1 MLMTNHKIL
10 LVDDDHD
17 VSEMLLSIFRRAGYT
32 NLITAA
38 SGAEALR
45 IWQREQPSMIVL
57 DVMMPD
63 MDGFSVLKEIRRTS
77 RVPVLMLT
85 ARGEAEDRIEGL
97 EIGADDYLAKPFL
110 PKELL
115 LRVGA
120 ILNRAYPKQ
129 NEMVELAGATVD
141 MANAEVWKNGEKQ
154 TLTAKEMQLF
164 EKLYQNAGRIVTTG
178 ILCETICGEFWQ
190 GYESTLSTH
199 IRHLREKIEE
209 NPSKPVSL
217 VTVKGLGYRLNL
229 KGGGVMNTVQR
240 FFRRYIVSTVGIVIL
255 FLTVNIALFFSILI
269 AGSMSGSDAVFSV
282 ETFSNHIVW
291 QDETWAADDTA
302 LSMLQEYTAWAMLL
316 NEDGDVVWQQNLPE
330 NLPRSYTSAEV
341 ASFSRWYLED
351 YPVKVWTR
359 ADGNLMVVGFPP
371 RTLVKFYYAL
381 EWPYMG
387 VMLAGIAAVFIIN
400 MLLIIFLILR
410 NTRKVEKA
418 MTPILQGI
426 QNLSH
431 GKAEHLAEQGELAEI
446 NAGLNRAADYM
457 RQKDNTRAEWIRG
470 VSHDIRTPL
479 SMVLGYASELEDDG
493 NLPPDAR
500 KQAGIIRR
508 ESEKMKRLI
517 DDLNLTTKLEYAL
530 QPVHFK
536 DVDWVETSRQAVSE
550 VLNSGLD
557 SRYEIVFAEMQPGR
571 SIHLLGDDGLL
582 RRMLDNLIRNSITH
596 NPHGCRISVSVGE
609 ENGRCL
615 CTVSDDGIGI
625 EPERLKVLN
634 RGDDITSTQGSD
646 EKNEH
651 GLGLKLVMQIVK
663 AHRGT
668 VSFSGST
675 PHGLEVR
682 ISLPTQPLI
691 S

>member
-1 MLMTNHKIL
+1 M
-10 LVDDDHD
+10 
-17 VSEMLLSIFRRAGYT
+17 
-32 NLITAA
+32 
-38 SGAEALR
+38 
-45 IWQREQPSMIVL
+45 
-57 DVMMPD
+57 
-63 MDGFSVLKEIRRTS
+63 
-77 RVPVLMLT
+77 
-85 ARGEAEDRIEGL
+85 
-97 EIGADDYLAKPFL
+97 
-110 PKELL
+110 
-115 LRVGA
+115 
-120 ILNRAYPKQ
+120 
-129 NEMVELAGATVD
+129 
-141 MANAEVWKNGEKQ
+141 NA
-154 TLTAKEMQLF
+154 
-164 EKLYQNAGRIVTTG
+164 
-178 ILCETICGEFWQ
+178 
-190 GYESTLSTH
+190 
-199 IRHLREKIEE
+199 
-209 NPSKPVSL
+209 
-217 VTVKGLGYRLNL
+217 
-229 KGGGVMNTVQR
+229 VQR
-240 FFRRYIVSTVGIVIL
+240 FFRRYILSTVGIVLL
-255 FLTVNIALFFSILI
+255 FFAVNIALLFVIII
-269 AGSMSGSDAVFSV
+269 AGGMSGADTSFSV
-282 ETFSNHIVW
+282 RDFSDHVVL
-291 QDETWAADDTA
+291 QDGKWVADDTA
-302 LSMLQEYTAWAMLL
+302 LSMLQEQSAWAMLL
-316 NEDGDVVWQQNLPE
+316 NEDGDVIWQQSLPE
-330 NLPRSYTSAEV
+330 KLPRSYTSTEV

-351 YPVKVWTR
+351 YPVKIWTR
-359 ADGNLMVVGFPP
+359 ADGKLMVVGYQPG
-371 RTLVKFYYAL
+371 TLVKYYFSL

-387 VMLAGIAAVFIIN
+387 VLLGGIAAVFIIN
-400 MLLIIFLILR
+400 LLLIIFLILR

-431 GKAEHLAEQGELAEI
+431 GKALHLEEQGKLAEI
-446 NAGLNRAADYM
+446 NAGLNRAAGYM
-457 RQKDNTRAEWIRG
+457 KKKDNTRAEWIRG

-479 SMVLGYASELEDDG
+479 SMVLGYASELEDDCD
-493 NLPPDAR
+493 LPPNAR

-530 QPVHFK
+530 QPVHFQ

-625 EPERLKVLN
+625 EPERLNVLN

>member
-1 MLMTNHKIL
+1 M
-10 LVDDDHD
+10 
-17 VSEMLLSIFRRAGYT
+17 
-32 NLITAA
+32 
-38 SGAEALR
+38 
-45 IWQREQPSMIVL
+45 
-57 DVMMPD
+57 
-63 MDGFSVLKEIRRTS
+63 
-77 RVPVLMLT
+77 
-85 ARGEAEDRIEGL
+85 
-97 EIGADDYLAKPFL
+97 
-110 PKELL
+110 
-115 LRVGA
+115 
-120 ILNRAYPKQ
+120 
-129 NEMVELAGATVD
+129 
-141 MANAEVWKNGEKQ
+141 NA
-154 TLTAKEMQLF
+154 
-164 EKLYQNAGRIVTTG
+164 
-178 ILCETICGEFWQ
+178 
-190 GYESTLSTH
+190 
-199 IRHLREKIEE
+199 
-209 NPSKPVSL
+209 
-217 VTVKGLGYRLNL
+217 
-229 KGGGVMNTVQR
+229 VQR

-255 FLTVNIALFFSILI
+255 FLTFNIALFFTILI

-387 VMLAGIAAVFIIN
+387 GLLGGIAAAFIIN
-400 MLLIIFLILR
+400 LLLIIFLILR

-431 GKAEHLAEQGELAEI
+431 GKALHLEEQGELAEI
-446 NAGLNRAADYM
+446 NAGLNRAAGYM
-457 RQKDNTRAEWIRG
+457 KKKDNTRAEWIRG

-479 SMVLGYASELEDDG
+479 SMVLGYASELEDDCD
-493 NLPPDAR
+493 LPPNAR
-500 KQAGIIRR
+500 KQAGMIRR

-530 QPVHFK
+530 QPVHFQ
-536 DVDWVETSRQAVSE
+536 DMDWVETSRQAVSE

-571 SIHLLGDDGLL
+571 SLHLLGDDGLL

-609 ENGRCL
+609 EKGHCL
-615 CTVSDDGIGI
+615 CIVSDDGIGI

-668 VSFSGST
+668 VSFSDST

>member
-1 MLMTNHKIL
+1 M
-10 LVDDDHD
+10 
-17 VSEMLLSIFRRAGYT
+17 
-32 NLITAA
+32 
-38 SGAEALR
+38 
-45 IWQREQPSMIVL
+45 
-57 DVMMPD
+57 
-63 MDGFSVLKEIRRTS
+63 
-77 RVPVLMLT
+77 
-85 ARGEAEDRIEGL
+85 
-97 EIGADDYLAKPFL
+97 
-110 PKELL
+110 
-115 LRVGA
+115 
-120 ILNRAYPKQ
+120 
-129 NEMVELAGATVD
+129 
-141 MANAEVWKNGEKQ
+141 NA
-154 TLTAKEMQLF
+154 
-164 EKLYQNAGRIVTTG
+164 
-178 ILCETICGEFWQ
+178 
-190 GYESTLSTH
+190 
-199 IRHLREKIEE
+199 
-209 NPSKPVSL
+209 
-217 VTVKGLGYRLNL
+217 
-229 KGGGVMNTVQR
+229 VQR
-240 FFRRYIVSTVGIVIL
+240 FFRRYILSTVGIVLL
-255 FLTVNIALFFSILI
+255 FFAVNIALLFVIII
-269 AGSMSGSDAVFSV
+269 AGGMSGANTSFSV
-282 ETFSNHIVW
+282 RDFSDHVVL
-291 QDETWAADDTA
+291 QDGKWVADDTA
-302 LSMLQEYTAWAMLL
+302 LSMLQEQSAWAMLL
-316 NEDGDVVWQQNLPE
+316 NEDGDVIWQQSLPE
-330 NLPRSYTSAEV
+330 KLPRSYTSTEV

-351 YPVKVWTR
+351 YPVKIWTR
-359 ADGNLMVVGFPP
+359 ADGKLMVVGYQPG
-371 RTLVKFYYAL
+371 TLVKYYFSL

-387 VMLAGIAAVFIIN
+387 VLLGGIAAVFIIN
-400 MLLIIFLILR
+400 LLLIIFLILR

-431 GKAEHLAEQGELAEI
+431 GKALHLEEQGELAEI
-446 NAGLNRAADYM
+446 NAGLNRAAGYM
-457 RQKDNTRAEWIRG
+457 KKKDNTRAEWIRG

-479 SMVLGYASELEDDG
+479 SMVLGYASELEDDCD
-493 NLPPDAR
+493 LPPNAR

-530 QPVHFK
+530 QPVHFQ

-646 EKNEH
+646 EKSEH

-682 ISLPTQPLI
+682 ISLPPQPLI

>member
-1 MLMTNHKIL
+1 
-10 LVDDDHD
+10 
-17 VSEMLLSIFRRAGYT
+17 
-32 NLITAA
+32 
-38 SGAEALR
+38 
-45 IWQREQPSMIVL
+45 
-57 DVMMPD
+57 
-63 MDGFSVLKEIRRTS
+63 
-77 RVPVLMLT
+77 
-85 ARGEAEDRIEGL
+85 
-97 EIGADDYLAKPFL
+97 
-110 PKELL
+110 
-115 LRVGA
+115 
-120 ILNRAYPKQ
+120 
-129 NEMVELAGATVD
+129 
-141 MANAEVWKNGEKQ
+141 
-154 TLTAKEMQLF
+154 
-164 EKLYQNAGRIVTTG
+164 
-178 ILCETICGEFWQ
+178 
-190 GYESTLSTH
+190 
-199 IRHLREKIEE
+199 
-209 NPSKPVSL
+209 
-217 VTVKGLGYRLNL
+217 
-229 KGGGVMNTVQR
+229 MNTVQH
-240 FFRRYIVSTVGIVIL
+240 FFRRYILSTVGIVLL
-255 FLTVNIALFFSILI
+255 FLTVNIALFFVILI
-269 AGSMSGSDAVFSV
+269 TGSMSGRDTSFSV
-282 ETFSNHIVW
+282 RDFSDHVVL
-291 QDETWAADDTA
+291 QDGKWVADDTA
-302 LSMLQEYTAWAMLL
+302 LSMLQEQSAWAMLL
-316 NEDGDVVWQQNLPE
+316 NEDGDVIWQQSLPE
-330 NLPRSYTSAEV
+330 KLPRSYTSTEV

-351 YPVKVWTR
+351 YPVKIWTR
-359 ADGNLMVVGFPP
+359 ADGNLMVVGYQPG
-371 RTLVKFYYAL
+371 TLLKYYFSL

-387 VMLAGIAAVFIIN
+387 VLLGGIAAVFIIN
-400 MLLIIFLILR
+400 LLLIVFLILR

-431 GKAEHLAEQGELAEI
+431 GKAPHLEEQGELAEI

-457 RQKDNTRAEWIRG
+457 RKKDNTRAEWIRG

-479 SMVLGYASELEDDG
+479 SMVLGYASELEDDST
-493 NLPPDAR
+493 LPPDTR

-517 DDLNLTTKLEYAL
+517 DDLNLITKLEYAL

-536 DVDWVETSRQAVSE
+536 DVDWVEINRQAVSE

-557 SRYEIVFAEMQPGR
+557 DRYEIVFAEMQPGR

>member
-1 MLMTNHKIL
+1 M
-10 LVDDDHD
+10 
-17 VSEMLLSIFRRAGYT
+17 
-32 NLITAA
+32 
-38 SGAEALR
+38 
-45 IWQREQPSMIVL
+45 
-57 DVMMPD
+57 
-63 MDGFSVLKEIRRTS
+63 
-77 RVPVLMLT
+77 
-85 ARGEAEDRIEGL
+85 
-97 EIGADDYLAKPFL
+97 
-110 PKELL
+110 
-115 LRVGA
+115 
-120 ILNRAYPKQ
+120 
-129 NEMVELAGATVD
+129 
-141 MANAEVWKNGEKQ
+141 NA
-154 TLTAKEMQLF
+154 
-164 EKLYQNAGRIVTTG
+164 
-178 ILCETICGEFWQ
+178 
-190 GYESTLSTH
+190 
-199 IRHLREKIEE
+199 
-209 NPSKPVSL
+209 
-217 VTVKGLGYRLNL
+217 
-229 KGGGVMNTVQR
+229 VQR
-240 FFRRYIVSTVGIVIL
+240 FFRRYILSTVGIVLL
-255 FLTVNIALFFSILI
+255 FFAVNIALLFVIII
-269 AGSMSGSDAVFSV
+269 AGGMSGADTSFSV
-282 ETFSNHIVW
+282 RDFSDHVVL
-291 QDETWAADDTA
+291 QDGKWVADDTA
-302 LSMLQEYTAWAMLL
+302 LSMLQEQSAWAMLL
-316 NEDGDVVWQQNLPE
+316 NEDGDVIWQQSLPE
-330 NLPRSYTSAEV
+330 KLPRSYTSTEV

-351 YPVKVWTR
+351 YPVKIWTR
-359 ADGNLMVVGFPP
+359 ADGKLMVVGYQPG
-371 RTLVKFYYAL
+371 TLVKYYFSL

-387 VMLAGIAAVFIIN
+387 VLLGGIAAVFIIN
-400 MLLIIFLILR
+400 LLLIIFLILR

-431 GKAEHLAEQGELAEI
+431 GKALHLEEQGELAEI
-446 NAGLNRAADYM
+446 NAGLNRAAGYM
-457 RQKDNTRAEWIRG
+457 KKKDNTRAEWIRG

-493 NLPPDAR
+493 DLPPNAR

-530 QPVHFK
+530 QPVHFQ

-571 SIHLLGDDGLL
+571 SAHLLGDDGLL

>member
-1 MLMTNHKIL
+1 M
-10 LVDDDHD
+10 
-17 VSEMLLSIFRRAGYT
+17 
-32 NLITAA
+32 
-38 SGAEALR
+38 
-45 IWQREQPSMIVL
+45 
-57 DVMMPD
+57 
-63 MDGFSVLKEIRRTS
+63 
-77 RVPVLMLT
+77 
-85 ARGEAEDRIEGL
+85 
-97 EIGADDYLAKPFL
+97 
-110 PKELL
+110 
-115 LRVGA
+115 
-120 ILNRAYPKQ
+120 
-129 NEMVELAGATVD
+129 
-141 MANAEVWKNGEKQ
+141 NA
-154 TLTAKEMQLF
+154 
-164 EKLYQNAGRIVTTG
+164 
-178 ILCETICGEFWQ
+178 
-190 GYESTLSTH
+190 
-199 IRHLREKIEE
+199 
-209 NPSKPVSL
+209 
-217 VTVKGLGYRLNL
+217 
-229 KGGGVMNTVQR
+229 VQR
-240 FFRRYIVSTVGIVIL
+240 FFRRYILSTVGIVLL
-255 FLTVNIALFFSILI
+255 FFAVNIALLFVIII
-269 AGSMSGSDAVFSV
+269 AGGMSGADTSFSV
-282 ETFSNHIVW
+282 RDFSDHVVLRDGKWN
-291 QDETWAADDTA
+291 ADDTA
-302 LSMLQEYTAWAMLL
+302 LSMLQEQSAWAMLL
-316 NEDGDVVWQQNLPE
+316 NENGDVIWQQSLPE
-330 NLPRSYTSAEV
+330 KLPRSYTSTEV

-351 YPVKVWTR
+351 YPVKIWTR
-359 ADGNLMVVGFPP
+359 ADGKLMVVGYQPG
-371 RTLVKFYYAL
+371 TLVKYYFSL

-387 VMLAGIAAVFIIN
+387 VLLGGIAAVFIIN
-400 MLLIIFLILR
+400 LFLIVFLILR
-410 NTRKVEKA
+410 NTRNVEKA

-431 GKAEHLAEQGELAEI
+431 GKAEHLEEQGELAEI
-446 NAGLNRAADYM
+446 NAGLNRAAGYM
-457 RQKDNTRAEWIRG
+457 KKKDNTRAEWIRG

-479 SMVLGYASELEDDG
+479 SMVLGYASELEDDCA
-493 NLPPDAR
+493 LPLNAR

-530 QPVHFK
+530 QPVHFQ

-596 NPHGCRISVSVGE
+596 NPYGCRISVSVGE

-634 RGDDITSTQGSD
+634 RGDDITSTQDSD
-646 EKNEH
+646 EKDEH
-651 GLGLKLVMQIVK
+651 GLGLKLVMQVVK

>member
-1 MLMTNHKIL
+1 M
-10 LVDDDHD
+10 
-17 VSEMLLSIFRRAGYT
+17 
-32 NLITAA
+32 
-38 SGAEALR
+38 
-45 IWQREQPSMIVL
+45 
-57 DVMMPD
+57 
-63 MDGFSVLKEIRRTS
+63 
-77 RVPVLMLT
+77 
-85 ARGEAEDRIEGL
+85 
-97 EIGADDYLAKPFL
+97 
-110 PKELL
+110 
-115 LRVGA
+115 
-120 ILNRAYPKQ
+120 
-129 NEMVELAGATVD
+129 
-141 MANAEVWKNGEKQ
+141 NA
-154 TLTAKEMQLF
+154 
-164 EKLYQNAGRIVTTG
+164 
-178 ILCETICGEFWQ
+178 
-190 GYESTLSTH
+190 
-199 IRHLREKIEE
+199 
-209 NPSKPVSL
+209 
-217 VTVKGLGYRLNL
+217 
-229 KGGGVMNTVQR
+229 VQR

-255 FLTVNIALFFSILI
+255 FLTVNIALFFTILI

-351 YPVKVWTR
+351 YPVKIWTR
-359 ADGNLMVVGFPP
+359 ADGKLMVVGYQPG
-371 RTLVKFYYAL
+371 TLVKYYFSL

-387 VMLAGIAAVFIIN
+387 VLLGGIAAVFIIN
-400 MLLIIFLILR
+400 LLLIIFLILR

-431 GKAEHLAEQGELAEI
+431 GKALHLEEQGELAEI
-446 NAGLNRAADYM
+446 NAGLNRAAGYM
-457 RQKDNTRAEWIRG
+457 KKKDNTRAEWIRG

-479 SMVLGYASELEDDG
+479 SMVLGYASELEDDCA
-493 NLPPDAR
+493 LPLNAR

-530 QPVHFK
+530 QPVHFQ

-634 RGDDITSTQGSD
+634 RGDDITSTQSSD

>member
-1 MLMTNHKIL
+1 M
-10 LVDDDHD
+10 
-17 VSEMLLSIFRRAGYT
+17 
-32 NLITAA
+32 
-38 SGAEALR
+38 
-45 IWQREQPSMIVL
+45 
-57 DVMMPD
+57 
-63 MDGFSVLKEIRRTS
+63 
-77 RVPVLMLT
+77 
-85 ARGEAEDRIEGL
+85 
-97 EIGADDYLAKPFL
+97 
-110 PKELL
+110 
-115 LRVGA
+115 
-120 ILNRAYPKQ
+120 
-129 NEMVELAGATVD
+129 
-141 MANAEVWKNGEKQ
+141 NA
-154 TLTAKEMQLF
+154 
-164 EKLYQNAGRIVTTG
+164 
-178 ILCETICGEFWQ
+178 
-190 GYESTLSTH
+190 
-199 IRHLREKIEE
+199 
-209 NPSKPVSL
+209 
-217 VTVKGLGYRLNL
+217 
-229 KGGGVMNTVQR
+229 VQR

-255 FLTVNIALFFSILI
+255 FLTVNIALFFTILI

-387 VMLAGIAAVFIIN
+387 VLLGGIAAAFIIN
-400 MLLIIFLILR
+400 LLLIIFLILR

-431 GKAEHLAEQGELAEI
+431 GKALHLEEQGELAEI
-446 NAGLNRAADYM
+446 NAGLNRAAGYM
-457 RQKDNTRAEWIRG
+457 KKKDNTRAEWIRG

-479 SMVLGYASELEDDG
+479 SMVLGYASELEDDCD
-493 NLPPDAR
+493 LPPNAR

-530 QPVHFK
+530 QPVHFQ
-536 DVDWVETSRQAVSE
+536 DMDWVETSRQAVSE

-571 SIHLLGDDGLL
+571 SLHLLGDDGLL

-609 ENGRCL
+609 EKGHCL
-615 CTVSDDGIGI
+615 CIVSDDGIGI

-651 GLGLKLVMQIVK
+651 GLGLKLVAQIVK
-663 AHRGT
+663 SHRGI
-668 VSFSGST
+668 VSFSANA

>member
-1 MLMTNHKIL
+1 M
-10 LVDDDHD
+10 
-17 VSEMLLSIFRRAGYT
+17 
-32 NLITAA
+32 
-38 SGAEALR
+38 
-45 IWQREQPSMIVL
+45 
-57 DVMMPD
+57 
-63 MDGFSVLKEIRRTS
+63 
-77 RVPVLMLT
+77 
-85 ARGEAEDRIEGL
+85 
-97 EIGADDYLAKPFL
+97 
-110 PKELL
+110 
-115 LRVGA
+115 
-120 ILNRAYPKQ
+120 
-129 NEMVELAGATVD
+129 
-141 MANAEVWKNGEKQ
+141 NA
-154 TLTAKEMQLF
+154 
-164 EKLYQNAGRIVTTG
+164 
-178 ILCETICGEFWQ
+178 
-190 GYESTLSTH
+190 
-199 IRHLREKIEE
+199 
-209 NPSKPVSL
+209 
-217 VTVKGLGYRLNL
+217 
-229 KGGGVMNTVQR
+229 VQR
-240 FFRRYIVSTVGIVIL
+240 FFRRYILSTVGIVLL
-255 FLTVNIALFFSILI
+255 FFAVNIALLFVIII
-269 AGSMSGSDAVFSV
+269 AGGMSGADTSFSV
-282 ETFSNHIVW
+282 RDFSDHVVL
-291 QDETWAADDTA
+291 QDGKWVADDTA
-302 LSMLQEYTAWAMLL
+302 LSMLQEQSAWAMLL
-316 NEDGDVVWQQNLPE
+316 NEDGDVIWQQSLPE
-330 NLPRSYTSAEV
+330 KLPHSYTSTEV

-351 YPVKVWTR
+351 YPVKIWTR
-359 ADGNLMVVGFPP
+359 ADGKLMVVGYQPG
-371 RTLVKFYYAL
+371 TLVKYYFSL

-387 VMLAGIAAVFIIN
+387 VLLGGIAAVFIIN
-400 MLLIIFLILR
+400 LLLIIFLILR

-431 GKAEHLAEQGELAEI
+431 GKAAHLAEQGELAEI

-493 NLPPDAR
+493 DLPPNAR

-530 QPVHFK
+530 QPVHFQ

-550 VLNSGLD
+550 VLNGGLD

-609 ENGRCL
+609 EKGHCL

>member
-1 MLMTNHKIL
+1 M
-10 LVDDDHD
+10 
-17 VSEMLLSIFRRAGYT
+17 
-32 NLITAA
+32 
-38 SGAEALR
+38 
-45 IWQREQPSMIVL
+45 
-57 DVMMPD
+57 
-63 MDGFSVLKEIRRTS
+63 
-77 RVPVLMLT
+77 
-85 ARGEAEDRIEGL
+85 
-97 EIGADDYLAKPFL
+97 
-110 PKELL
+110 
-115 LRVGA
+115 
-120 ILNRAYPKQ
+120 
-129 NEMVELAGATVD
+129 
-141 MANAEVWKNGEKQ
+141 NA
-154 TLTAKEMQLF
+154 
-164 EKLYQNAGRIVTTG
+164 
-178 ILCETICGEFWQ
+178 
-190 GYESTLSTH
+190 
-199 IRHLREKIEE
+199 
-209 NPSKPVSL
+209 
-217 VTVKGLGYRLNL
+217 
-229 KGGGVMNTVQR
+229 VQR

-255 FLTVNIALFFSILI
+255 FLTVNIALFFTILI

-387 VMLAGIAAVFIIN
+387 VLLGGIAAAFIIN
-400 MLLIIFLILR
+400 LLLIIFLILR

-431 GKAEHLAEQGELAEI
+431 GKALHLEEQGELAEI

-457 RQKDNTRAEWIRG
+457 KQKDNTRAEWIRG

-479 SMVLGYASELEDDG
+479 SMVLGYASELEDDRD
-493 NLPPDAR
+493 LPPNAR

-536 DVDWVETSRQAVSE
+536 DVNWVEASRQAVSE

-571 SIHLLGDDGLL
+571 SIHLLGDEGLL
-582 RRMLDNLIRNSITH
+582 RRMLDNLLRNSITH
-596 NPHGCRISVSVGE
+596 NPQGCRIAVSVGE
-609 ENGRCL
+609 ENGRCI
-615 CTVSDDGIGI
+615 CTISDDGMRIA
-625 EPERLKVLN
+625 PERLKALN
-634 RGDDITSTQGSD
+634 RGDDIASTQGSD
-646 EKNEH
+646 EKAEH
-651 GLGLKLVMQIVK
+651 GLGLKLVAQIVK
-663 AHRGT
+663 AHRGI
-668 VSFSGST
+668 VSFSANA

>member
-1 MLMTNHKIL
+1 M
-10 LVDDDHD
+10 
-17 VSEMLLSIFRRAGYT
+17 
-32 NLITAA
+32 
-38 SGAEALR
+38 
-45 IWQREQPSMIVL
+45 
-57 DVMMPD
+57 
-63 MDGFSVLKEIRRTS
+63 
-77 RVPVLMLT
+77 
-85 ARGEAEDRIEGL
+85 
-97 EIGADDYLAKPFL
+97 
-110 PKELL
+110 
-115 LRVGA
+115 
-120 ILNRAYPKQ
+120 
-129 NEMVELAGATVD
+129 
-141 MANAEVWKNGEKQ
+141 NA
-154 TLTAKEMQLF
+154 
-164 EKLYQNAGRIVTTG
+164 
-178 ILCETICGEFWQ
+178 
-190 GYESTLSTH
+190 
-199 IRHLREKIEE
+199 
-209 NPSKPVSL
+209 
-217 VTVKGLGYRLNL
+217 
-229 KGGGVMNTVQR
+229 VQR

-255 FLTVNIALFFSILI
+255 FLTVNIALFFTILI

-387 VMLAGIAAVFIIN
+387 VLLGGIAAVFIIN
-400 MLLIIFLILR
+400 LLLIVFLILR
-410 NTRKVEKA
+410 NTRKVERA

-431 GKAEHLAEQGELAEI
+431 GKAPHLEEQGELAEI

-457 RQKDNTRAEWIRG
+457 KKKDNTRAEWIRG

-479 SMVLGYASELEDDG
+479 SMVLGYASELEDDRD
-493 NLPPDAR
+493 LPPNAR

-536 DVDWVETSRQAVSE
+536 DVNWVEASRQAVSE

-571 SIHLLGDDGLL
+571 SIHLLGDEGLL

-646 EKNEH
+646 EKAEH
-651 GLGLKLVMQIVK
+651 GLGLKLVAQIVK
-663 AHRGT
+663 AHRGI

>member
-1 MLMTNHKIL
+1 M
-10 LVDDDHD
+10 
-17 VSEMLLSIFRRAGYT
+17 
-32 NLITAA
+32 
-38 SGAEALR
+38 
-45 IWQREQPSMIVL
+45 
-57 DVMMPD
+57 
-63 MDGFSVLKEIRRTS
+63 
-77 RVPVLMLT
+77 
-85 ARGEAEDRIEGL
+85 
-97 EIGADDYLAKPFL
+97 
-110 PKELL
+110 
-115 LRVGA
+115 
-120 ILNRAYPKQ
+120 
-129 NEMVELAGATVD
+129 
-141 MANAEVWKNGEKQ
+141 NA
-154 TLTAKEMQLF
+154 
-164 EKLYQNAGRIVTTG
+164 
-178 ILCETICGEFWQ
+178 
-190 GYESTLSTH
+190 
-199 IRHLREKIEE
+199 
-209 NPSKPVSL
+209 
-217 VTVKGLGYRLNL
+217 
-229 KGGGVMNTVQR
+229 VQR

-255 FLTVNIALFFSILI
+255 FLTVNIALFFTILI

-387 VMLAGIAAVFIIN
+387 VLLGRIAAAFIIN
-400 MLLIIFLILR
+400 LLLIIFLILR

-431 GKAEHLAEQGELAEI
+431 GKALHLEEQGELAEI
-446 NAGLNRAADYM
+446 NAGLNRAAGYM
-457 RQKDNTRAEWIRG
+457 KKKDNTRAEWIRG

-479 SMVLGYASELEDDG
+479 SMVLGYASELEDDRD
-493 NLPPDAR
+493 LPPNAR

-536 DVDWVETSRQAVSE
+536 DVNWVEASRQAVSE

-571 SIHLLGDDGLL
+571 SIHLLGDEGLL
-582 RRMLDNLIRNSITH
+582 RRMLDNLLRNSITH
-596 NPHGCRISVSVGE
+596 NPQGCRIAVSVGE
-609 ENGRCL
+609 ENGRCI
-615 CTVSDDGIGI
+615 CTISDDGMGI
-625 EPERLKVLN
+625 APERLKALN
-634 RGDDITSTQGSD
+634 RGDDIASTQGSD
-646 EKNEH
+646 EKAEH
-651 GLGLKLVMQIVK
+651 GLGLKLVAQIVK
-663 AHRGT
+663 AHRGI
-668 VSFSGST
+668 VSFSANA